1 MSKVAELIGM
11 IEDLKAEPLPDLARE
26 TCDFSNLR
34 IQKPQAAHLKP
45 KRTRPHHDGLLSG

>member
-1 MSKVAELIGM
+1 VSKVAELIGM